1 MDRKYWYWINNL
13 EGIGNVKIRTLLSL
27 GTPEELYNMERKE
40 FECLPVLTGKD
51 IDRIV
56 SKDIRQNI
64 FEKYQKDMENN
75 VRFVFPDEEDYPCR
89 LKELYDKPY
98 ILYYKGRLPRNDV
111 RSVAIVGSRRCSEYG
126 RYAAREIAGIL
137 SEAGACI
144 ISGLAAGI
152 DSEAHKGALYKGGY
166 TCGVL
171 AGGVE
176 KCYPAG
182 NFNLYMDIQNRGGI
196 ISEYPGESITTPGMF
211 PLRNRIISGLSDYV
225 IVAEAGFRSGS
236 LITAGTALE
245 QNRTVYAV
253 PGRITDD
260 SSKGC
265 NRLIADGAMVVTD
278 FESLPGELGLS
289 IPNCEKNI
297 KNDIVL
303 ARDEKMLY
311 SLLLDFTPKSL
322 ETLVNDSGMSP
333 AEVLRSLTCLEI
345 KGIIREISK
354 NFYVRIQ

>member
-40 FECLPVLTGKD
+40 FECLPVLT
-51 IDRIV
+51 DRDVDRLV
-56 SKDIRQNI
+56 SKDVRQRI
-64 FEKYQKDMENN
+64 FEKYQRDTENN
-75 VRFVFPDEEDYPCR
+75 VRFVFPGEEDYPYR
-89 LKELYDKPY
+89 LNELYDKPY
-98 ILYYKGRLPRNDV
+98 ILYYKGKLPDNNAK
-111 RSVAIVGSRRCSEYG
+111 SVAIVGSRHCSEYG
-126 RYAAREIAGIL
+126 RYASREIAGIL
-137 SEAGACI
+137 AEAGAEI

-152 DSEAHKGALYKGGY
+152 DSEAHKGALFKGGY
-166 TCGVL
+166 TYGVL

-182 NFNLYMDIQNRGGI
+182 NFNLYMDILNSGGI
-196 ISEYPGESITTPGMF
+196 ISEYPGDSITTPGMF

-225 IVAEAGFRSGS
+225 IVVEAGFRSGS

-253 PGRITDD
+253 PGRVTDA
-260 SSKGC
+260 SSRGC

-278 FESLPGELGLS
+278 FESLPEELGLS
-289 IPNCEKNI
+289 MPNYEKNI

-322 ETLVNDSGMSP
+322 ETLVHDSNMSP

-345 KGIIREISK
+345 KGVIREISK